1 MFIINFHHVE
11 PTPRWKSRQHITI
24 TPKGLARVIR
34 TLRWMGFEIVDVRDV
49 LAAGGPEAFG
59 HNTAMLTFDD
69 GYENFYQH
77 AAPVLE
83 SLQCPGTV
91 FVLAHRFGGTNDWDQ
106 GDLPKDQRDRLM
118 TLDQMKVLSHSPY
131 ITMGSHG
138 LLHQHYDQL
147 DTQTLLDEIHQS
159 HAILSEALGKAYV
172 PVLAYP
178 WGDYSDQVLAQM
190 ESSPYQFAVTTQKG
204 RWESRENPY
213 EVPRY
218 SIYHRDGQVAV
229 FLSKLLRNGIV
240 PKPWGQSPKGLSA
253 SQKPALASSIEE
265 ALVSV

>member
-24 TPKGLARVIR
+24 TPQGLSRVIR
-34 TLRWMGFEIVDVRDV
+34 TLRWMGFEIVCMRDV
-49 LAAGGPEAFG
+49 LAKGGPEAFG
-59 HNTAMLTFDD
+59 RNTALLTFDD

-118 TLDQMKVLSHSPY
+118 TVEQMKVLSHSPY

-147 DTQTLLDEIHQS
+147 DLQTLNEEIHLS
-159 HAILSEALGKAYV
+159 HAILSKTLGNAYV

-178 WGDYSDQVLAQM
+178 WGDYSAQVVAQM
-190 ESSPYQFAVTTQKG
+190 EQSPYKFAVTTQKG
-204 RWESRENPY
+204 RWESSASPF

-218 SIYHRDGQVAV
+218 SVYHRDGQIPV

-240 PKPWGQSPKGLSA
+240 PLPGGNRAKPASA
-253 SQKPALASSIEE
+253 SVLTDVRDDS
-265 ALVSV
+265 LVSV